1 MVGINDSV
9 TIINL
14 SLCIIVVVLG
24 FMGFRRNNDKASLA
38 VGLAFGLFGLSH
50 FITLMGMHLKFSN
63 FVIIIRML
71 AYLIVVIALV
81 NAMKD

>member
-1 MVGINDSV
+1 MVCV
-9 TIINL
+9 TDPVTVINL

-24 FMGFRRNNDKASLA
+24 FMGFRKNNDKASMA
-38 VGLAFGLFGLSH
+38 VGVAFGLFALSH
-50 FITLMGMHLKFSN
+50 LITLMGMGVRLSN
-63 FVIIIRML
+63 LVIIIRML